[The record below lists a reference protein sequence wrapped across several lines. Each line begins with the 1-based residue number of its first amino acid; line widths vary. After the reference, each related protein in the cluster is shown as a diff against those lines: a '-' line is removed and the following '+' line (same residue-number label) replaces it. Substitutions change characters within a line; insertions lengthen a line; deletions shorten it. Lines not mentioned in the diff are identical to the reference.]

1 MSFELMESETQDAV
15 IKVIGVGGCG
25 GNAVD
30 HMIEQGVQGVEFI
43 VINTD
48 AQALKRSKAR
58 TQLQIGENIT
68 KGLGAGAKPSVG
80 QAAAEEDRERIKEII
95 SGANMVFITA
105 GMGGGTG
112 TGAAPIIA
120 QIARELD
127 ILTVAVVTKPFTY
140 EGNRMRFAKAGIE
153 ALHEHVDSLIIVP
166 NSKLMEVLG
175 EDVTVPEAFRAANGV
190 LQGAVAGIAEVIN
203 VPGLINVDFADV
215 RTVMSENG
223 MAMMGSAIA
232 SGPDR
237 ARAAAEGAIS
247 SPLLEDVSIHGARG
261 LLISVTGGPDMSL
274 YEVNEAATMIQE
286 EAHDDAN
293 IIFGAVIDEKMKDEI
308 RVTVIVGSVFD
319 EIMGD
324 EIRVTVVATGLGAP
338 RVAKQKP
345 EMVYRSDE
353 VYHQRTGTHDEPIA
367 NVDVNYP
374 DLETPAYLRSGRRA
388 AVDAMEKSGIDPYDI
403 PSFLRK
409 QAD

>member
-1 MSFELMESETQDAV
+1 MFEIMETHNQDAI
-15 IKVIGVGGCG
+15 IKVVGVGGCG

-48 AQALKRSKAR
+48 AQALKRSKAT
-58 TQLQIGENIT
+58 TQLQIGSNIT
-68 KGLGAGAKPSVG
+68 SGLGAGAKPSVG
-80 QAAAEEDRERIKEII
+80 QAAAEEDREQIKEMLR
-95 SGANMVFITA
+95 GANMVFITA

-112 TGAAPIIA
+112 TGAAPIVA
-120 QIARELD
+120 QIAKELD

-153 ALHEHVDSLIIVP
+153 ALHEYVDSLIIVP

-175 EDVTVPEAFRAANGV
+175 NDITVSEAFKAANGV

-232 SGPDR
+232 TGADR
-237 ARAAAEGAIS
+237 ARIAAERAIA
-247 SPLLEDVSIHGARG
+247 SPLLEDVDMSGARG
-261 LLISVTGGPDMSL
+261 VL
-274 YEVNEAATMIQE
+274 VNITSSSQLRLKEIDDVMECVQFAAE
-286 EAHDDAN
+286 EA
-293 IIFGAVIDEKMKDEI
+293 
-308 RVTVIVGSVFD
+308 TVIVGSVFD
-319 EIMGD
+319 ENMGD
-324 EIRVTVVATGLGAP
+324 SLRVTVVATGLGAP
-338 RVAKQKP
+338 LARKQPKP
-345 EMVYRSDE
+345 EVVYRNEES
-353 VYHQRTGTHDEPIA
+353 YQRTGTDNEPIA
-367 NVDVNYP
+367 NVNYNE
-374 DLETPAYLRSGRRA
+374 LETPTIMRSGRRA
-388 AVDAMEKSGIDPYDI
+388 AVDAMEKSGVDTYDI

>member
-1 MSFELMESETQDAV
+1 MFEIMEAESQDAV

-48 AQALKRSKAR
+48 AQALKRSRAR
-58 TQLQIGENIT
+58 TQLQIGANIT

-80 QAAAEEDRERIKEII
+80 QAAAEEDRERIREMIE
-95 SGANMVFITA
+95 GANMVFITA

-112 TGAAPIIA
+112 TGAAPIVA
-120 QIARELD
+120 QIARELG

-175 EDVTVPEAFRAANGV
+175 ADITVPEAFKAANGV
-190 LQGAVAGIAEVIN
+190 LQGAVGGIAEVIN

-232 SGPDR
+232 NGADR
-237 ARAAAEGAIS
+237 ARTAAERAIA
-247 SPLLEDVSIHGARG
+247 SPLLEDVDMSGARG
-261 LLISVTGGPDMSL
+261 VLVNITSSSSL
-274 YEVNEAATMIQE
+274 KLKEIDDVMECVQFAAE
-286 EAHDDAN
+286 EA
-293 IIFGAVIDEKMKDEI
+293 
-308 RVTVIVGSVFD
+308 TVIVGSVFD
-319 EIMGD
+319 EAMGD
-324 EIRVTVVATGLGAP
+324 EMRVTVVATGLGAP
-338 RVAKQKP
+338 MARKQPKP
-345 EMVYRSDE
+345 EVVYRGE
-353 VYHQRTGTHDEPIA
+353 ELRTGTDNEVVISNPG
-367 NVDVNYP
+367 VNYTEL
-374 DLETPAYLRSGRRA
+374 DTPAVMRRGRRETI
-388 AVDAMEKSGIDPYDI
+388 DAMEKSGMEMLDI
-403 PSFLRK
+403 PSFLRR

>member
-1 MSFELMESETQDAV
+1 MIFKEMAMFEIMEAQTQDAV

-48 AQALKRSKAR
+48 AQALKRSKSH
-58 TQLQIGENIT
+58 TQLQIGVNIT

-80 QAAAEEDRERIKEII
+80 QAAAEEDRERIKEML
-95 SGANMVFITA
+95 SGAHMVFITA

-112 TGAAPIIA
+112 TGAAPIVA
-120 QIARELD
+120 QIAKEMD
-127 ILTVAVVTKPFTY
+127 ILTVAVVTKPFAY
-140 EGNRMRFAKAGIE
+140 EGNRMRLAKAGID
-153 ALHEHVDSLIIVP
+153 ALTQYVDSLIIVP

-175 EDVTVPEAFRAANGV
+175 NDVTVPEAFKAANGV

-203 VPGLINVDFADV
+203 VPGLINV

-237 ARAAAEGAIS
+237 ARIAAERAIA
-247 SPLLEDVSIHGARG
+247 SPLLEDVDMSGARG
-261 LLISVTGGPDMSL
+261 VLVNITSNSSL
-274 YEVNEAATMIQE
+274 RLKEIDDVMECVQFAAE
-286 EAHDDAN
+286 EA
-293 IIFGAVIDEKMKDEI
+293 
-308 RVTVIVGSVFD
+308 TVIVGSVFD
-319 EIMGD
+319 ETMGD
-324 EIRVTVVATGLGAP
+324 EMRVTVVATGLGVPLA
-338 RVAKQKP
+338 RKQTKP
-345 EMVYRSDE
+345 EIVYQNQN
-353 VYHQRTGTHDEPIA
+353 YQRTGTHDEPIS
-367 NVDVNYP
+367 NVNYGE
-374 DLETPAYLRSGRRA
+374 LETPAIMRSGRRA
-388 AVDAMEKSGIDPYDI
+388 AVDALEKSGVDTYDI

>member
-1 MSFELMESETQDAV
+1 MFEIMEAQTQDAV

-58 TQLQIGENIT
+58 TQLQIGANIT
-68 KGLGAGAKPSVG
+68 KGLGAGAKPSIG
-80 QAAAEEDRERIKEII
+80 QAAAEEDRERIKEMIC
-95 SGANMVFITA
+95 GANMIFITA

-112 TGAAPIIA
+112 TGAAPIVA

-127 ILTVAVVTKPFTY
+127 ILTVAVVTKPFAY

-175 EDVTVPEAFRAANGV
+175 NDVTLPEAFKAANGV

-237 ARAAAEGAIS
+237 ARVAAERAIA
-247 SPLLEDVSIHGARG
+247 SPLLEDVDMSGARG
-261 LLISVTGGPDMSL
+261 VLVNITSSSQLKL
-274 YEVNEAATMIQE
+274 KELEEVMECVQFAAE
-286 EAHDDAN
+286 EA
-293 IIFGAVIDEKMKDEI
+293 
-308 RVTVIVGSVFD
+308 TVIVGSVFD
-319 EIMGD
+319 ENMG
-324 EIRVTVVATGLGAP
+324 EELRVTVVATGLGAP
-338 RVAKQKP
+338 RIVKQKP
-345 EMVYRSDE
+345 EVVYRGE
-353 VYHQRTGTHDEPIA
+353 ETYQRTGTHDEPIA
-367 NVDVNYP
+367 NSGVNYTEL
-374 DLETPAYLRSGRRA
+374 DTPAVMRRGRRETI
-388 AVDAMEKSGIDPYDI
+388 DAMEKSGMDTLDI

>member
-1 MSFELMESETQDAV
+1 MFEIMETQSQDAV

-48 AQALKRSKAR
+48 AQALNRSRAR
-58 TQLQIGENIT
+58 TQLQIGAAIT
-68 KGLGAGAKPSVG
+68 QGLGAGAKPSVG
-80 QAAAEEDRERIKEII
+80 KAAAEEDRERIKELIA
-95 SGANMVFITA
+95 GANMVFITA

-112 TGAAPIIA
+112 TGAAPIVA
-120 QIARELD
+120 QIAREMN
-127 ILTVAVVTKPFTY
+127 ILTVAVVTKPFIY
-140 EGNRMRFAKAGIE
+140 EGNRMRFAAEGIK

-175 EDVTVPEAFRAANGV
+175 KDVTVPEAFKAANGV

-237 ARAAAEGAIS
+237 AKIAAERAIA
-247 SPLLEDVSIHGARG
+247 SPLLEDVDMTGARG
-261 LLISVTGGPDMSL
+261 VLVNITSSSSL
-274 YEVNEAATMIQE
+274 KVSEMEDVMACVQFAAE
-286 EAHDDAN
+286 EA
-293 IIFGAVIDEKMKDEI
+293 
-308 RVTVIVGSVFD
+308 TVILGSVFD
-319 EIMGD
+319 ESMCD
-324 EIRVTVVATGLGAP
+324 ELRVTVVATGIGGPLE
-338 RVAKQKP
+338 RKMSKP
-345 EMVYRSDE
+345 EVVYVDQD
-353 VYHQRTGTHDEPIA
+353 YKRTGTHDQPVASI
-367 NVDVNYP
+367 NYGE
-374 DLETPAYLRSGRRA
+374 LEMPTIMRTGRRA
-388 AVDAMEKSGIDPYDI
+388 TVEAMEKSGVETYDI

>member
-1 MSFELMESETQDAV
+1 MMMFEIMEAQTQDAV

-25 GNAVD
+25 SNAVD

-48 AQALKRSKAR
+48 AQALKRSRAQ
-58 TQLQIGENIT
+58 TQLQIGATIT

-80 QAAAEEDRERIKEII
+80 QAAAEEDRERIKEMLT
-95 SGANMVFITA
+95 GAHMIFITA

-120 QIARELD
+120 QLAKELD
-127 ILTVAVVTKPFTY
+127 ILTVAVVTKPFAY

-153 ALHEHVDSLIIVP
+153 ALTEFVDSLIIVP

-175 EDVTVPEAFRAANGV
+175 ADVTVPEAFKAANGV

-237 ARAAAEGAIS
+237 ARVAAERAIA
-247 SPLLEDVSIHGARG
+247 SPLLEDIDMSGARG
-261 LLISVTGGPDMSL
+261 VLVNITSSSSL
-274 YEVNEAATMIQE
+274 KLKEIDDVMECVQFAAE
-286 EAHDDAN
+286 EA
-293 IIFGAVIDEKMKDEI
+293 
-308 RVTVIVGSVFD
+308 TVIVGSVFD
-319 EIMGD
+319 EAMGD
-324 EIRVTVVATGLGAP
+324 EMRVTVVATGLGAP
-338 RVAKQKP
+338 QARKQAKP
-345 EMVYRSDE
+345 EIVYQNQDF
-353 VYHQRTGTHDEPIA
+353 QRTGTHDEPMA
-367 NVDVNYP
+367 GVNYAEL
-374 DLETPAYLRSGRRA
+374 DTPAIIRTGRRA
-388 AVDAMEKSGIDPYDI
+388 AVDAMEKSGVDTYDI

>member
-1 MSFELMESETQDAV
+1 MFEIMEAQSQDAV

-48 AQALKRSKAR
+48 AQALKRSRAR
-58 TQLQIGENIT
+58 TQLQIGANIT

-80 QAAAEEDRERIKEII
+80 QAAAEEDRERIREMIE
-95 SGANMVFITA
+95 GANMVFITA

-112 TGAAPIIA
+112 TGAAPIVA
-120 QIARELD
+120 QIARELG

-175 EDVTVPEAFRAANGV
+175 ADITVPEAFKAANGV
-190 LQGAVAGIAEVIN
+190 LQGAVGGIAEVIN

-232 SGPDR
+232 NGADR
-237 ARAAAEGAIS
+237 ARTAAERAIA
-247 SPLLEDVSIHGARG
+247 SPLLEDVDMSGARG
-261 LLISVTGGPDMSL
+261 VLVNITSSSSL
-274 YEVNEAATMIQE
+274 KLKEIDDVMECVQFAAE
-286 EAHDDAN
+286 EA
-293 IIFGAVIDEKMKDEI
+293 
-308 RVTVIVGSVFD
+308 TVIVGSVFD
-319 EIMGD
+319 EAMGD
-324 EIRVTVVATGLGAP
+324 ELRVTVVATGLGSP
-338 RVAKQKP
+338 VARKQPKP
-345 EMVYRSDE
+345 EVVYRGE
-353 VYHQRTGTHDEPIA
+353 ELRTGTDNEVVICNPG
-367 NVDVNYP
+367 VNYTEL
-374 DLETPAYLRSGRRA
+374 DTPAVMRRGRRETI
-388 AVDAMEKSGIDPYDI
+388 DAMEKSGMEMLDI
-403 PSFLRK
+403 PSFLRR

>member
-1 MSFELMESETQDAV
+1 MFEIMETQAQDAV
-15 IKVIGVGGCG
+15 IKVIGIGGCG

-48 AQALKRSKAR
+48 AQALNRSKAR
-58 TQLQIGENIT
+58 TQLQIGAAIT
-68 KGLGAGAKPSVG
+68 KGLGAGAKPSIG
-80 QAAAEEDRERIKEII
+80 QAAAEEDRDRIKEMIN
-95 SGANMVFITA
+95 GAHMVFITA

-112 TGAAPIIA
+112 TGAAPVVA
-120 QIARELD
+120 EIAREMD

-140 EGNRMRFAKAGIE
+140 EGNRMRLAKAGIE
-153 ALHEHVDSLIIVP
+153 TLYEYVDSLIIVP

-175 EDVTVPEAFRAANGV
+175 NEVTVPEAFKAANGV

-237 ARAAAEGAIS
+237 ARVAAEQAIA
-247 SPLLEDVSIHGARG
+247 SPLLEDVDMTGARG
-261 LLISVTGGPDMSL
+261 VLVNITSSSRLMLKEIDDVMESVQF
-274 YEVNEAATMIQE
+274 AAE
-286 EAHDDAN
+286 EA
-293 IIFGAVIDEKMKDEI
+293 
-308 RVTVIVGSVFD
+308 TVIVGSVFD
-319 EIMGD
+319 ETMSD
-324 EIRVTVVATGLGAP
+324 ELRVTVVATGLGSP
-338 RVAKQKP
+338 LTRKQAKP
-345 EMVYRSDE
+345 EIVYQSQDF
-353 VYHQRTGTHDEPIA
+353 QRTGTHDELIA
-367 NVDVNYP
+367 NDGVNYP
-374 DLETPAYLRSGRRA
+374 ELDTPAFIRSGRRA
-388 AVDAMEKSGIDPYDI
+388 AVDAMEKSGMDTLDI

>member
-1 MSFELMESETQDAV
+1 MESETQDAV

-247 SPLLEDVSIHGARG
+247 SPLLEDVDMSGARG
-261 LLISVTGGPDMSL
+261 VLVNITSSNSL
-274 YEVNEAATMIQE
+274 KLKEIDDVMKCVQFAAE
-286 EAHDDAN
+286 EA
-293 IIFGAVIDEKMKDEI
+293 
-308 RVTVIVGSVFD
+308 TVIVGSVFD